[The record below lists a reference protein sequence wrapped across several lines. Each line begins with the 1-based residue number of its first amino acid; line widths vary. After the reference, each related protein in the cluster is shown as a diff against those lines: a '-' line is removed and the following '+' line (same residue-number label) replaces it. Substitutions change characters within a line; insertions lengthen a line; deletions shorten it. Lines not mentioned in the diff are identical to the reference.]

1 MCGDSVFVTPCNAT
15 PDVGIFAFGEA
26 LASIHASTVADR
38 GEVERKRRENRI
50 PTPGKGDPRRTIT
63 RYSARYSTRY
73 STTAMAM
80 ASPGCM
86 RLNR

>member
-38 GEVERKRRENRI
+38 GEVERKRRENRM
-50 PTPGKGDPRRTIT
+50 PD
-63 RYSARYSTRY
+63 AR
-73 STTAMAM
+73 
-80 ASPGCM
+80 
-86 RLNR
+86 